1 MELDG
6 NIIGII
12 KEEKEENYDGLRVN
26 EIVTYKKEEALKM
39 VKFDIEK
46 ENTLFEELS
55 SKDKNKVI
63 LAKKLHDKEIKLV
76 NFSKGML
83 KKDIEYFQ
91 NLFKKITNYGR
102 KVILIDKSGD
112 IFLNCVDHI
121 YVIEEDKIIYET
133 TTIFDKY
140 LEKYIDLPKIV
151 EFINRS
157 EEQGIRLDQYTELD
171 ELLKAIY
178 RIKSWDT

>member
-1 MELDG
+1 MELEG

-12 KEEKEENYDGLRVN
+12 KKEQEEKFIGLKVS

-46 ENTLFEELS
+46 ENILFENLS
-55 SKDKNKVI
+55 SRDKNKII
-63 LAKKLHDKEIKLV
+63 LAKKLHEKEIKLV

-83 KKDIEYFQ
+83 KKDMEYFQ
-91 NLFKKITNYGR
+91 KLFKKITNYGR
-102 KVILIDKSGD
+102 RIILIDKNSE

-121 YVIEEDKIIYET
+121 YVLEEDKIIYET
-133 TTIFDKY
+133 KTIFDNNLKR
-140 LEKYIDLPKIV
+140 YIDLPKIV
-151 EFINRS
+151 EFINKS

-178 RIKSWDT
+178 RIKS